1 MLMSG
6 LKDTQIIILYLDYT
20 STITIY
26 GVKLQQFKIDCK
38 LFRYEQFSTLYQKNT
53 IDNVDESY
61 TTECMKAILEYQISL
76 VINSPNTRK

>member
-38 LFRYEQFSTLYQKNT
+38 LFRYFYRNSMILYHIMLNMKNA
-53 IDNVDESY
+53 N
-61 TTECMKAILEYQISL
+61 ILQQEEL
-76 VINSPNTRK
+76 VVSMN